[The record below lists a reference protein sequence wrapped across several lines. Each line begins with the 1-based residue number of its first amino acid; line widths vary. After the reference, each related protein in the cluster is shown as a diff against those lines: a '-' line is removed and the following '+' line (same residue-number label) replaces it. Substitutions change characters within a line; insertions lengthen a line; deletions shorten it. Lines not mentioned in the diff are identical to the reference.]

1 MRPQPCASQRPVI
14 RGRRIV
20 RRAAACPAGDG
31 MLSSP
36 AMDTALLHRTIDT
49 LCRDELPKIIGGL
62 MRVVRDLDL
71 AEELAQDALVA
82 ALECWPRDGLPDNP
96 GAWLMT
102 AARNR
107 GIDRLR
113 RGRLLDAKHAELA
126 REIEQAQR
134 ESDARAQGAL
144 DDAIGDDVLR
154 LMFVACHPALTV
166 DSQVA
171 LTLRMIGGLTTDEIA
186 RAFLVPEATI
196 AQRIVRAK
204 KTIAK
209 AGAPF
214 EVPQRADLPARL
226 SAVLHVLYLVFNEG
240 FAASSGEDWARPDLC
255 ADALRLTRV
264 LGDLMPREA
273 EVHALVALMAL
284 QASRLDARVDAD
296 GRPVLLPDQ
305 DRTRW
310 DHDLIDAGLA
320 ALARARGLRGASVP
334 GAYEVQAAIAAC
346 HARAPAA
353 NATDWARIAAL
364 YGQLLAL
371 SGSPVVALNRAV
383 AIGMADGPAAALPL
397 VDALAGDSTLADY
410 HLLPGVRGDLLA
422 RLGRHAEAGLAF
434 EQAAALARNP
444 RERDWLTAR
453 AAECRHH
460 SSP

>member
-1 MRPQPCASQRPVI
+1 MRQSTVI
-14 RGRRIV
+14 RV
-20 RRAAACPAGDG
+20 RRGPRRSAACPPARG

-36 AMDTALLHRTIDT
+36 PMDTAALHRTIET
-49 LCRDELPKIIGGL
+49 LCREELPKIIGGL

-82 ALECWPRDGLPDNP
+82 ALERWPRDGLPDNP

-113 RGRLLDAKHAELA
+113 RGRLLDARHAELA

-134 ESDARAQGAL
+134 EADARAQDAL

-166 DSQVA
+166 ESQVA
-171 LTLRMIGGLTTDEIA
+171 LTLRMVGGLTTDEIA

-204 KTIAK
+204 KGIAK
-209 AGAPF
+209 AGTPF

-226 SAVLHVLYLVFNEG
+226 AAVLHVLYLVFNEG

-255 ADALRLTRV
+255 AEALRLVRV
-264 LGDLMPREA
+264 LAGLMPREA
-273 EVHALVALMAL
+273 EVHALESLMAL

-296 GRPVLLPDQ
+296 GHPVLLPDQ
-305 DRTRW
+305 DRSRW
-310 DHDLIDAGLA
+310 HRHLIDAGLA
-320 ALARARGLRGASVP
+320 ALARAQTARGAAPP
-334 GAYEVQAAIAAC
+334 GAYELQAAIAAC
-346 HARAPAA
+346 HALAPSAA
-353 NATDWARIAAL
+353 TTDWTRIAAL

-371 SGSPVVALNRAV
+371 TGSPVVALNRAV
-383 AIGMADGPAAALPL
+383 AVGMAAGPAAALPL
-397 VDALAGDSTLADY
+397 VEALGSESTLADY
-410 HLLPGVRGDLLA
+410 HLLPGVRADLLA
-422 RLGRHAEAGLAF
+422 KLGRHADAAAAF
-434 EQAAALARNP
+434 EQAASLARNP
-444 RERDWLTAR
+444 RERDWLDAR
-453 AAECRHH
+453 ADECRAQL
-460 SSP
+460 SA